1 MRRVLIVIP
10 TYNEADNV
18 RSLVASISVAFEGQ
32 TTFDVDMLFVDDNSP
47 DGTSGVITSVQADH
61 KNVYL
66 LSGMKE
72 GLGKA
77 YIRGL
82 TYGMGLKS
90 YYAIVTMDADLS
102 HDPKDIP
109 RLLAE
114 LESGADFVI
123 GSRYA
128 LGGKTVRGYPLF
140 RRAQSTIANVIARRC
155 LGLKTKIN
163 DFTSGFRAMR
173 VSCLSTIP
181 LQSITASGYVFQVGL
196 LYEFS
201 KRNYKVV
208 EVPITFRNRLHGA
221 SKLGY
226 KDVMEFLCY
235 TYRLRPHSDVHQLPV
250 TPGTAVT
257 DKK

>member
-10 TYNEADNV
+10 TYNEIDNIQP
-18 RSLVASISVAFEGQ
+18 LVASIGLTFARQAS
-32 TTFDVDMLFVDDNSP
+32 FDVDILFIDDNSP
-47 DGTSGVITSVQADH
+47 DGTAGVITSLQTNH
-61 KNVYL
+61 KNVYML
-66 LSGMKE
+66 GGTKE

-90 YYAIVTMDADLS
+90 YFAIVTMDADLS

-109 RLLAE
+109 RLLTK

-128 LGGKTVRGYPLF
+128 HGGKTVHGYPLF
-140 RRAQSTIANVIARRC
+140 RRAQSTIANVIAQRC

-173 VSCLSTIP
+173 VTSLSTIP

-226 KDVMEFLCY
+226 KDVMEFLYY
-235 TYRLRPHSDVHQLPV
+235 TYRLKPRSEAHELPM
-250 TPGTAVT
+250 TTGAVAT
-257 DKK
+257 NKK